1 METPLSRNVRILP
14 DPEAAAR
21 TAARTFL
28 SAAAVA
34 ISLRGRFSV
43 ALSGGSTPQQLYHM
57 LGSSYREIIRWE
69 LTHLFWSDERCV
81 AKDHVQSNFRLA
93 YDAMISRIGIP
104 NENIHRIQGELAPGE
119 AAAAYEA
126 ELNRHFGA
134 DALPRFDLVLL
145 GIGEDGHTASLFPE
159 SETLSETKRLAVPA
173 FSPSAGDWRVTL
185 TLPVLNN
192 TALVVFLVTGRTK
205 AGIMTEI
212 LVNDTKDA
220 YPAGL
225 VSPHHG
231 RLIWLLDEDAASG
244 LRHQGP

>member
-1 METPLSRNVRILP
+1 METALNRNVRILP
-14 DPEAAAR
+14 DPEAAAG
-21 TAARTFL
+21 TAARIFL

-43 ALSGGSTPQQLYHM
+43 ALSGGSTPQPLYHM
-57 LGSSYREIIRWE
+57 LGSSYRENIRWE

-81 AKDHVQSNFRLA
+81 ARDHIRSNFRLA
-93 YDAMISRIGIP
+93 YEAMISRIGIP
-104 NENIHRIQGELAPGE
+104 DENIHRIQGELGAEE
-119 AAAAYEA
+119 AAAAYET
-126 ELNRHFGA
+126 ELKRYFGA
-134 DALPRFDLVLL
+134 DALPRFDLILL
-145 GIGEDGHTASLFPE
+145 GIGEDGHIASLFPGA
-159 SETLSETKRLAVPA
+159 ETLAETERLAVPA
-173 FSPSAGDWRVTL
+173 LSPTAGDRRVTL

-192 TALVVFLVTGRTK
+192 AALVVFLVTGRTK

-212 LVNDTKDA
+212 LVNGKKDA

-244 LRHQGP
+244 VRHPRP